1 MRQLANGITS
11 DIKVEV
17 RPLSEVYFKFFQK
30 ISGNKYSV
38 CFKVLCAVYLYDVI
52 GEIDQYH
59 IAAYRI
65 MFQID
70 TAIHFAAH
78 TYKYCDGIN
87 AAW

>member
-1 MRQLANGITS
+1 MSTAYASRFSA
-11 DIKVEV
+11 
-17 RPLSEVYFKFFQK
+17 
-30 ISGNKYSV
+30 
-38 CFKVLCAVYLYDVI
+38 LCI
-52 GEIDQYH
+52 CMMSSDQYH